1 MRSSTSAVHHEQ
13 GIMPMP
19 KQQIHPSVEDLTA
32 FSVGQLSPHQKL
44 VLWIVRNYPESAAA
58 GSHEAQF
65 HAHID
70 PDGYVRAKNLWLQHA
85 KTQDQN
91 VTILRNAAKFFLLS
105 DRDAAEGLLKR
116 AQIVDPNNADV
127 AQELGHLYRLGLI
140 RRGSKKERQ
149 KLAEKSME
157 QFEIALEQDATA
169 NNYYLL
175 AKLSTVAFEAGAIEK
190 AKQICQ
196 SSAENE

>member
-1 MRSSTSAVHHEQ
+1 
-13 GIMPMP
+13 
-19 KQQIHPSVEDLTA
+19 
-32 FSVGQLSPHQKL
+32 
-44 VLWIVRNYPESAAA
+44 
-58 GSHEAQF
+58 
-65 HAHID
+65 
-70 PDGYVRAKNLWLQHA
+70 
-85 KTQDQN
+85 
-91 VTILRNAAKFFLLS
+91 
-105 DRDAAEGLLKR
+105 LLKR